1 MLFVGAANSPSGI
14 SSNFQGTRAPDQLE
28 PKMKRNIVVTK
39 GTQGL
44 YRDSPRLFFAMSDV
58 KPSAIS
64 WKLRTPV
71 GAWKSDT
78 GALACLAT
86 AAPTLTMVRAVKS
99 NDVTSVAPEKAL
111 GAAPAAAVGVP
122 CTALKC

>member
-44 YRDSPRLFFAMSDV
+44 YRDSPRLFFAISEV

-71 GAWKSDT
+71 GAWKSLT
-78 GALACLAT
+78 GALALRVI
-86 AAPTLTMVRAVKS
+86 AAHTLTVTRAERSKAGKNVS
-99 NDVTSVAPEKAL
+99 PEN
-111 GAAPAAAVGVP
+111 AVGP
-122 CTALKC
+122 L